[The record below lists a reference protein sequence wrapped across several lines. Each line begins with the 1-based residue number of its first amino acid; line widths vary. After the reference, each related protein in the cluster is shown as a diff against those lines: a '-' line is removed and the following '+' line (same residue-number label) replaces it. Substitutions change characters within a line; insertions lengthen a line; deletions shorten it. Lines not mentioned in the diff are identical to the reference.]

1 MNKQLI
7 VKQQSRLK
15 TLIFCWCKE
24 EHYHCAMILS
34 APFMLQEQLQRYNK
48 FINNTKKCNKNS
60 NHLGIYLVNKK
71 NFVSTNCKTANVLLK
86 EENGTPYNF

>member
-34 APFMLQEQLQRYNK
+34 APFTFYVTRAAAKIQQTCKQC
-48 FINNTKKCNKNS
+48 KK
-60 NHLGIYLVNKK
+60 VQ
-71 NFVSTNCKTANVLLK
+71 
-86 EENGTPYNF
+86 

>member
-34 APFMLQEQLQRYNK
+34 APFTFYVTRAAAKIQQICKQC
-48 FINNTKKCNKNS
+48 KKSAIKIQIIS
-60 NHLGIYLVNKK
+60 EYIW
-71 NFVSTNCKTANVLLK
+71 
-86 EENGTPYNF
+86 